1 MSAGREALIVAVDAY
16 DDPGLGQLRAPHRD
30 AEALGDVLGDPRIG
44 DFSVRVLRNE
54 TAQGI
59 RVAVEDFFADRSP
72 DDLLLLHFSC
82 HGVKNA
88 AGELYLAA
96 SDSRPDRLAS
106 TAVAADFVNQQMADS
121 RAQRIALFLDC
132 CYGGAFP
139 RGMVVRAS
147 GVIEVGDAFAAAQ
160 QAAGGRGRVVVT
172 ASSSVEYAFEGGL
185 LAPGAQVS
193 PSVFTGSVV
202 EGLSSGDADRDGDG
216 WVGLNE
222 LFTYVAERVRRA
234 TPHQTPHLWAFGSEG
249 DLLLAHSRRRR
260 VTADAL
266 PPELVEAA
274 GSSLAATRYGVAAEL
289 RDRLLGADL
298 GQALAAWNALSA
310 MVDDDSRRVSEFA
323 SAALVQAG
331 LQVSP
336 AALDLGTW
344 PLGAPSVQEL
354 RLTGSPLALAAT
366 AESGEDWLRCE
377 IDSDRV
383 QVTVAP
389 QEPGE
394 YGGTL
399 VLATPMG
406 EHQVPVR
413 VEVVAG
419 AAVPKARSAPKR
431 RAVPIP
437 SAVPSARTAPAS
449 APIPAPAP
457 TPGLAPSQGLAPTP
471 AAAPTPEPAGEA
483 KPFDDTPKGEI
494 GPQRLWL
501 PVSVLLLVAAVGW
514 IWAYYALGTLWIDP
528 DNSNIEPSVLDGFG
542 TAIVVMTA
550 LVLGAVAWPRLVWS
564 ALGVASGVALFY
576 VGWSIT
582 FLDIAEIRNGTDGPV
597 WTAFLCLG
605 VATIAVV
612 LLELRHRQLL
622 GHRLS
627 WRPPRPL
634 EAGLLVV
641 GAGLLFRAIRLDF
654 DGSSIWQLFPHMF
667 ALLLPVVTL
676 ALTCWAILTPLTGER
691 SKVIVAAALA
701 YVGASFWALMFLV
714 LNASAPFAKIM
725 IYGEALLL
733 LAVAARLGDSYWQR
747 RLFLRSR
754 SDRHAA

>member
-59 RVAVEDFFADRSP
+59 RVAVEDFFADRRP

-88 AGELYLAA
+88 AGELYLAGA
-96 SDSRPDRLAS
+96 DSRPDRLAS

-147 GVIEVGDAFAAAQ
+147 GVVEVGDAFAAAQ

-172 ASSSVEYAFEGGL
+172 ASSSVEYAFEGGQ

-202 EGLSSGDADRDGDG
+202 EGLSSGEADRDGDG

-274 GSSLAATRYGVAAEL
+274 ASSLAATRYGVAAEL
-289 RDRLLGADL
+289 RDRLLGDDL
-298 GQALAAWNALSA
+298 GQALAAWKALSA

-323 SAALVQAG
+323 ISALGQAALH
-331 LQVSP
+331 VSP

-344 PLGAPSVQEL
+344 PLGAPSVLEL
-354 RLTGSPLALAAT
+354 RLSGSPLALAAT
-366 AESGEDWLRCE
+366 AASSEEWLRCE
-377 IDSDRV
+377 VDSDRV
-383 QVTVAP
+383 QVTVTP
-389 QEPGE
+389 EEPGE

-413 VEVVAG
+413 VEVVGG
-419 AAVPKARSAPKR
+419 AAVPRARKA
-431 RAVPIP
+431 
-437 SAVPSARTAPAS
+437 
-449 APIPAPAP
+449 PAPAP
-457 TPGLAPSQGLAPTP
+457 VLPPPVPSPQRSVAPTP
-471 AAAPTPEPAGEA
+471 NRAADPEPLL
-483 KPFDDTPKGEI
+483 DTPSGAVNPR
-494 GPQRLWL
+494 GLWW
-501 PVSVLLLVAAVGW
+501 PVSVALLGVAIGWLLVHRGFTDTVW
-514 IWAYYALGTLWIDP
+514 VVPEDSNLG
-528 DNSNIEPSVLDGFG
+528 PSRLDGFG
-542 TAIVVMTA
+542 LWPVV
-550 LVLGAVAWPRLVWS
+550 VIAVVAATLRWPRLAAS
-564 ALGVASGVALFY
+564 ALGVATGVALLFLT
-576 VGWSIT
+576 WSVIALGT
-582 FLDIAEIRNGTDGPV
+582 SRIRGDPLLAGIWRNYLFLGLAAI
-597 WTAFLCLG
+597 
-605 VATIAVV
+605 VV
-612 LLELRHRQLL
+612 VVIELWHRQLL
-622 GHRLS
+622 RDRLW
-627 WRPPRPL
+627 WRRPTLL
-634 EAGLLVV
+634 EAGLLVP
-641 GAGLLFRAIRLDF
+641 GAVLVF
-654 DGSSIWQLFPHMF
+654 DATRQRFDHDLVLEVFGKPFLV
-667 ALLLPVVTL
+667 LPVLTV
-676 ALTCWAILTPLTGER
+676 ALTCLATSTLISGDR
-691 SKVIVAAALA
+691 ASVIITAAVTYL
-701 YVGASFWALMFLV
+701 GASSWALLYLG
-714 LNASAPFAKIM
+714 LNVSAPYADVTLC
-725 IYGEALLL
+725 GNALLL
-733 LAVAARLGDSYWQR
+733 LALAARVGVSRWKRPHVVR
-747 RLFLRSR
+747 RKS
-754 SDRHAA
+754 SGAEQAPSVP